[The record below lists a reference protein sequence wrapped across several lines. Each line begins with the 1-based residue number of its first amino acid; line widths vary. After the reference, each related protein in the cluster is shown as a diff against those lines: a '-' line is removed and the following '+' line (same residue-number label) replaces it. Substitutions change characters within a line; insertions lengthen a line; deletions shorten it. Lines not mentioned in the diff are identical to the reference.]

1 MVASSFIGAISS
13 VDVVWNFGSAAVGA
27 MAWFNIVVILLLAK
41 PGIATLK
48 DYEEQKR
55 MGLDPVFVPSRCGI
69 KDAEIWEGIVAKHYP
84 QQLAALKAKTEDC
97 EPAQLGELE
106 EKTENA

>member
-1 MVASSFIGAISS
+1 M
-13 VDVVWNFGSAAVGA
+13 
-27 MAWFNIVVILLLAK
+27 VILLLAK
-41 PGIATLK
+41 PGIATLR

-69 KDAEIWEGIVAKHYP
+69 KDAEIWESIVANHYP

-97 EPAQLGELE
+97 EPVQLGELE
-106 EKTENA
+106 EKTEKTPD